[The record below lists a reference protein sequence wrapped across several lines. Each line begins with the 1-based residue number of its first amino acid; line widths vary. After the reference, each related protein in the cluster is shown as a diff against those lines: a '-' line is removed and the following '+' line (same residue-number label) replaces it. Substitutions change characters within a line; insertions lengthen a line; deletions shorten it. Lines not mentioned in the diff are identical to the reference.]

1 MHVGMFISRHK
12 DNENIPGFKP
22 RTKMFFK
29 DKVAAAY
36 IEEWNRFVEEG
47 QPGEMCR
54 FYMSVDERDMEKT
67 QKELACRLIREPVDF
82 TKLENIACSIAMKAE
97 QALTKKWL
105 FDFDC
110 QVHSQLSAFVHELI
124 DKGLETRWALT
135 PNGYSVVIDHGFDTR
150 EFLARWNK
158 QVKEIDPNYSIELK
172 RNAMQLS
179 YWETKPAE

>member
-1 MHVGMFISRHK
+1 MDVGMFISRHK
-12 DNENIPGFKP
+12 DNENIADFKP

-29 DKVAAAY
+29 DKTAAAY

-110 QVHSQLSAFVHELI
+110 NVHTQLSAFVHELNE
-124 DKGLETRWALT
+124 KGLETQWMLT
-135 PNGYSVVIDHGFDTR
+135 LNGYSVVVNHGFDTR
-150 EFLARWNK
+150 EFLERWNK
-158 QVKEIDPNYSIELK
+158 QVKEIDPNYSVELK
-172 RNAMQLS
+172 RNAMQLI
-179 YWETKPAE
+179 YWEAKIAD